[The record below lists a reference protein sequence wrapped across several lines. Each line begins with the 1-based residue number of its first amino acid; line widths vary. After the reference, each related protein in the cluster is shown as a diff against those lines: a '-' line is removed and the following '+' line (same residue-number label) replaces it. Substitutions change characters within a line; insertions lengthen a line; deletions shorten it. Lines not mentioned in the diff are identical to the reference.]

1 MAARRAQLAAALI
14 AGEALPFLLSGYAN
28 QFSTLQIGKTG
39 KVVGVAGDQGQVVH
53 LCNRGDLAIRVG
65 RRAPPRGQSGALP
78 GMPECSF
85 AIVWKN
91 RRELAQNPVQVT
103 GQLLLARPFRQTG
116 QPVVQFVQDRSR
128 GADLVAMRSQA

>member
-28 QFSTLQIGKTG
+28 QFSTLRLAKPAKSSVLRVI
-39 KVVGVAGDQGQVVH
+39 KVKSFIFAIAAI
-53 LCNRGDLAIRVG
+53 LAIRAG

-91 RRELAQNPVQVT
+91 RRELAQDLVQVT
-103 GQLLLARPFRQTG
+103 GQLLLARPFRHTG